1 MNSRTTDAGVKV
13 WNAWN
18 TVPTVQSTNGNKF
31 LFELVRVA
39 LDNKAY
45 YIQTY
50 DTPLGARWIEALKDN
65 LKQNRILEKNFCFL
79 GWAGSKRNLDFLVDE
94 LNKNIAQINSYKFDP
109 LYKKINPFIRDD
121 FQYSSDLPIGKWDNG
136 DISKTLGKRL
146 KHEACNLLHRYFEE
160 LQGTAWDISPYYK
173 QADYETK
180 YAIRQLNNICH
191 EIEGWCNAD
200 RKMSYEPEWMRP
212 SQITTFLNA
221 PRMDL
226 HDEDFDLFKQNR
238 YDRELGGVYLHWS
251 QVGKT
256 LYEVFRDEHAPKMTD
271 ALCSEINH
279 QKYYSGEFDVE
290 WGQTIT
296 EEQHDFKKEEM
307 DEYRAWLKENNY
319 DWEDPKL
326 SLGYIKIGQVDLQR
340 TFGASATFKEIYET
354 MSTNL
359 NITSIKTMSNRTIEC
374 EYPYTL
380 DSDDWKQIQLEGLKK
395 GYESRSMR

>member
-1 MNSRTTDAGVKV
+1 VQNTEP
-13 WNAWN
+13 
-18 TVPTVQSTNGNKF
+18 TVPSTQKNKF
-31 LFELVRVA
+31 LFDLVRVS
-39 LDNKAY
+39 LDDKAY

-50 DTPLGARWIEALKDN
+50 DTPLGKRWLEALQDN
-65 LKQNRILEKNFCFL
+65 LKQKRILEKNFCFL
-79 GWAGSKRNLDFLVDE
+79 GFADSKRDLPHLVRE
-94 LNKNIAQINSYKFDP
+94 LNKSVEQINSFTFEPPYQ
-109 LYKKINPFIRDD
+109 KIHPFVSDD
-121 FQYSSDLPIGKWDNG
+121 FQYSSSLPIGKAVNG
-136 DISKTLGKRL
+136 DEKVTPGKRL

-160 LQGTAWDISPYYK
+160 LQGTAWELSPYYK
-173 QADYETK
+173 QADYDTK

-191 EIEGWCNAD
+191 EIESWVNSD
-200 RKMSYEPEWMRP
+200 RKKAFEPEWIRP

-256 LYEVFRDEHAPKMTD
+256 LYEVFRDEHAPKMTE

-279 QKYYSGEFDVE
+279 QKYYSGEFNIE

-296 EEQHDFKKEEM
+296 EQTHDFKKQET
-307 DEYRAWLKENNY
+307 DEYRVWLKDNNY
-319 DWEDPKL
+319 DWEDPTL

-340 TFGASATFKEIYET
+340 TFGADATFKEIYET
-354 MSTNL
+354 MIKNL
-359 NITSIKTMSNRTIEC
+359 NITNIKIMSNNTIEC

-380 DSDDWKQIQLEGLKK
+380 DSEDWQQIQMESLRK

>member
-1 MNSRTTDAGVKV
+1 V

-18 TVPTVQSTNGNKF
+18 TEQTVPSTKDHSKF
-31 LFELVRVA
+31 LFELVRVG
-39 LDNKAY
+39 LNDKAY

-50 DTPLGARWIEALKDN
+50 DTTLGKRWIEALKDN
-65 LKQNRILEKNFCFL
+65 LKQKRILEKNFCFL
-79 GWAGSKRNLDFLVDE
+79 GFADSKRNLTHLVSE
-94 LNKNIAQINSYKFDP
+94 LNKSVEQINSFTFSPAYE
-109 LYKKINPFIRDD
+109 KIHPFVGDD
-121 FQYSSDLPIGKWDNG
+121 FQYSSSLPIGKG
-136 DISKTLGKRL
+136 PMCLGLKL
-146 KHEACNLLHRYFEE
+146 KHDTCNLLHRYFEE
-160 LQGTAWDISPYYK
+160 LQGTAWSMSAFYT
-173 QADYETK
+173 QADVDTK

-191 EIEGWCNAD
+191 EIESWVNAD
-200 RKMSYEPEWMRP
+200 RKNAFEPEWMRP

-221 PRMDL
+221 PRYDL
-226 HDEDFDLFKQNR
+226 HEEDFELFKQNR

-256 LYEVFRDEHAPKMTD
+256 LYEVFRDEHAPVMTE

-290 WGQTIT
+290 WGQTVT
-296 EEQHDFKKEEM
+296 EKQDFKKEEM
-307 DEYRAWLKENNY
+307 DEYRAWLKDNGY

-354 MSTNL
+354 MSNNL
-359 NITSIKTMSNRTIEC
+359 NITSIKAMSNRTIEC

-380 DSDDWKQIQLEGLKK
+380 DSDDWRQIQMEGLKR

>member
-1 MNSRTTDAGVKV
+1 MEPI
-13 WNAWN
+13 
-18 TVPTVQSTNGNKF
+18 VPSTEKNNF
-31 LFELVRVA
+31 IHDMVRVG
-39 LDNKAY
+39 LVDRSY
-45 YIQTY
+45 YFQIY
-50 DTPLGARWIEALKDN
+50 DTPLGHRWLDALKDN
-65 LKQNRILEKNFCFL
+65 LKQKRILEKNFCFL
-79 GWAGSKRNLDFLVDE
+79 GFADSKRSLHYLVNE
-94 LNKNIAQINSYKFDP
+94 LNSNIATINYFNFKPSYQN
-109 LYKKINPFIRDD
+109 IHPFSVDD
-121 FQYSSDLPIGKWDNG
+121 FQYSSNLPIGKAIDG
-136 DISKTLGKRL
+136 DESVTPGKRL

-160 LQGTAWDISPYYK
+160 LQGTAWQISDYYK
-173 QADYETK
+173 QADQETK

-191 EIEGWCNAD
+191 EIESWVNAD
-200 RKMSYEPEWMRP
+200 RKKAIEPEWMRP

-221 PRMDL
+221 PRYDL
-226 HDEDFDLFKQNR
+226 HQEDFELFKHNR

-296 EEQHDFKKEEM
+296 EQHDFKKEEM

-319 DWEDPKL
+319 DWQDPKL

-340 TFGASATFKEIYET
+340 TFGTDASIHTIHKV
-354 MSTNL
+354 MNDNL
-359 NITSIKTMSNRTIEC
+359 DISSIRTIVGPTTEC
-374 EYPYTL
+374 DYPYTL
-380 DSDDWKQIQLEGLKK
+380 DSHDWKQIQIKGLRK